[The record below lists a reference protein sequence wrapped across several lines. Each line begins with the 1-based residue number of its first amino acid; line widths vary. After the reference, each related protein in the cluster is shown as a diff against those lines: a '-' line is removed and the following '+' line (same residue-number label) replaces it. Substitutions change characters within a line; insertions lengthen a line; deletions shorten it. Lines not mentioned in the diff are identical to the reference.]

1 MTIYRFATMF
11 PDEMRARLETRP
23 LLVMPLGT
31 LEWHSYHAPLGL
43 DGLVAQALSER
54 IADLTDG
61 VVTPTSYWAVGGV
74 PFPYTL
80 RLPIPL
86 IEPLLRTLFEQFAAM
101 GFQVIVAFTGHFGLD
116 QTLAL
121 KRSAVEAMRQ
131 SSVTILPL
139 TEYDLTTDHG
149 YLGDHAATGETSLLW
164 ALAPELAR
172 VQDIPRHI
180 PLDGVI
186 GDDPRETA
194 SSEFGAELA
203 QVITTRTA
211 DWALRLLQRTTPAE
225 RGDYLEALSVA
236 AQALEA
242 TAAQRRVLPKASAPP
257 ITTPAYVAYCDALYR
272 GDYRAAKAHAERKL
286 AVLSN

>member
-11 PDEMRARLETRP
+11 PDDMRARLETRP

-54 IADLTDG
+54 IADLTDA
-61 VVTPTSYWAVGGV
+61 VLTPTSYWAAGGV
-74 PFPYTL
+74 SFPYTL
-80 RLPIPL
+80 TLPTHL
-86 IEPLLRTLFEQFAAM
+86 IEPLLGALFEQFAAM

-121 KRSAVEAMRQ
+121 KRAAVKAMQQ
-131 SSVTILPL
+131 SNVTIVPL

-172 VQDIPRHI
+172 VQEIPRNVA
-180 PLDGVI
+180 LDGVI
-186 GDDPRETA
+186 GDDPRGVA
-194 SSEFGAELA
+194 SPEWGAKLA
-203 QVITTRTA
+203 QVITNRTA
-211 DWALRLLQRTTPAE
+211 DWALRLLQETTSAE
-225 RGDYLEALSVA
+225 RDDYLEALNVGV
-236 AQALEA
+236 QALEM
-242 TAAQRRVLPKASAPP
+242 TAMQRRVLPKASVPP
-257 ITTPAYVAYCDALYR
+257 VTTPAYVAYCEALYR
-272 GDYRAAKAHAERKL
+272 GDYRTAKAHAEHKL
-286 AVLSN
+286 AELSN